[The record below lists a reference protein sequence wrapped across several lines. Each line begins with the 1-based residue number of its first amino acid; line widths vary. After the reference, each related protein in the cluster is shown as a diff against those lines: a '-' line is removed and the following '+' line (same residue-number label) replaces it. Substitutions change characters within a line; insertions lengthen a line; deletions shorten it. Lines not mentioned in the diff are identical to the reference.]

1 MKGKKKNFMSSFV
14 IIFLFQ
20 FLLNATAT
28 KSATTPCPQPRKHF
42 VLVHG
47 ACHGAWSWY
56 KLMELLRSAG
66 HNVTALDLAAS
77 GINPKQVYDVKHI
90 SDYFQP
96 LRDFMSHSIPPHE
109 RFILVGHS
117 YGGLAISQAME
128 MFPEKIAVAVFVTA
142 LMPGPRLNVSTLNQE
157 SLRRQSSILDSHF
170 LYDNGPNNPPTVFVF
185 GPKHLSSKVYQRSPS
200 EDLALATVLLRPMYL
215 YTDEDLSKELMLS
228 TRKYGS
234 VSRVFIIAD
243 EDKLAGKAFQRW
255 MIEKNPPD
263 EVDEIKGSDHMV
275 MISKPVELLVR
286 LHCIAGKYS

>member
-1 MKGKKKNFMSSFV
+1 MSIFV
-14 IIFLFQ
+14 VIFLFH

-28 KSATTPCPQPRKHF
+28 NSPTPCPQPRKHF
-42 VLVHG
+42 VLVHV

-77 GINPKQVYDVKHI
+77 GINAKQVNDVKYI

-96 LRDFMSHSIPPHE
+96 LRDFMANSIPPYE
-109 RFILVGHS
+109 RVILVGHS
-117 YGGLAISQAME
+117 FGGLAISQAME

-142 LMPGPRLNVSTLNQE
+142 LMPGPKLNVSILNQE
-157 SLRRQSSILDSHF
+157 SLRSQQSSTLDSRYFYH
-170 LYDNGPNNPPTVFVF
+170 NGPNNPPTAFVF
-185 GPKHLSSKVYQRSPS
+185 GLEQLSAKVYQCCPS
-200 EDLALATVLLRPMYL
+200 KDLELATTLVRPMCL
-215 YTDEDLSKELMLS
+215 YTNEDLSKELMLS

-243 EDKLAGKAFQRW
+243 EDKLAGKALQRW

-275 MISKPVELLVR
+275 MISKPIELFVR
-286 LHCIAGKYS
+286 LHCIGGKYS